1 MKRGRPRKIKNMEP
15 IDSTCF
21 TEYSE
26 LIETYIR
33 LIKES
38 LSEPDTPQ
46 NIKDYYTEFLKL
58 DRYLINILILK
69 AEFKNTKDV
78 AKILHMEDDVNLVS
92 YAISKAKQQIKKNL
106 ENYGNYTTI
115 NIDSDNNSDYC

>member
-1 MKRGRPRKIKNMEP
+1 MKRGRPPKIKNLEP
-15 IDSTCF
+15 IDNTCF

-33 LIKES
+33 LIREALDDSNTPINVKHYY
-38 LSEPDTPQ
+38 SE
-46 NIKDYYTEFLKL
+46 FMKL

-78 AKILHMEDDVNLVS
+78 AKILHMDEDVNIVS
-92 YAISKAKQQIKKNL
+92 YAISKAKQQIKQNL
-106 ENYGNYTTI
+106 ENYGNYTAI
-115 NIDSDNNSDYC
+115 NIDSDNNSDYY